1 MATVTQAWLKTNVGD
16 PSGKWGSKYSE
27 IYNVTGD
34 YERKK
39 AAGNKDQ
46 KLVEKLYKL
55 VNAWSTS
62 GHTGATTETA
72 KDEKNRQQ
80 RQLNVFRAA
89 LQLEFMDGS
98 PSFREDLLIKLNKAD
113 STYPKELA
121 LVRGVIAK
129 MTQSSVPLIRNTG
142 VGLEDVRI
150 QIVLTEGHNGSW
162 HRSPGV
168 MQVNPC
174 LAYNHCQL
182 MGLLAHEYHHKLNDA
197 PLEFLYLDE
206 FAAHYKQFSITYPN
220 MNETAMV
227 REVNNRLNLL
237 YPTHVQRWTATKS
250 KSDWGSMG
258 MQLVANLSQVGDF
271 MLPDNAAPRSLSARN
286 HSCTPLA

>member
-1 MATVTQAWLKTNVGD
+1 MADVTQAWLKTNVGD
-16 PSGKWGSKYSE
+16 PSGKWGSKYSD
-27 IYNVTGD
+27 IYNVTGE

-46 KLVEKLYKL
+46 KLVAKLYKL

-62 GHTGATTETA
+62 GHTGAATETA

-80 RQLNVFRAA
+80 RQLNAFRAA

-98 PSFREDLLIKLNKAD
+98 DSFREDLLIKLNKAN

-121 LVRGVIAK
+121 MVRGVIAK

-142 VGLEDVRI
+142 VGLEDVKI
-150 QIVLTEGHNGSW
+150 QIVLTEGQNGSW
-162 HRSPGV
+162 NRGPGV
-168 MQVNPC
+168 MYVNPC
-174 LAYNHCQL
+174 LAYNHCLL

-206 FAAHYKQFSITYPN
+206 FVAHYKQFSITFPS
-220 MNETAMV
+220 MSEAAMV
-227 REVNNRLNLL
+227 REVNNRLKLL
-237 YPTHVQRWTATKS
+237 YPRHVERWTTK
-250 KSDWGSMG
+250 KSPYDSGSMG
-258 MQLVANLSQVGDF
+258 MQLVENLAQVGDF
-271 MLPDNAAPRSLSARN
+271 MLPDNAAPRAAHARN